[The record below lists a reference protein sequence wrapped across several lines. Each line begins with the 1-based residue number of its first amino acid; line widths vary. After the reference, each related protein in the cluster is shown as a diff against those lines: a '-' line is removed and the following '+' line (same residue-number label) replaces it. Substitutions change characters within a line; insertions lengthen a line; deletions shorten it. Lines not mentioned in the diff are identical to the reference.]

1 MERNSNNLS
10 INTIVS
16 SAVAVACVAALCI
29 TYAVSGKK
37 PAEAAADT
45 NVTASPAAVSA
56 AATNDEYMTE
66 AEAAAY
72 IGVPADVMKLMRE
85 KLGYFKGAY
94 MNYIYLDS
102 EGKEVKS
109 IVYNKEALDDA
120 VAKLSKD
127 VGALSFKFLQEK
139 K

>member
-1 MERNSNNLS
+1 MEKGSNKLS

-16 SAVAVACVAALCI
+16 SVVAVVCVAALCL
-29 TYAVSGKK
+29 TYAMAGKNAGVA
-37 PAEAAADT
+37 AEE
-45 NVTASPAAVSA
+45 NVTASPEAVSA
-56 AATNDEYMTE
+56 AASNDEYMTE

-72 IGVPADVMKLMRE
+72 IGVPADIMQMMRE

-102 EGKEVKS
+102 DGKEVKS
-109 IVYNKEALDDA
+109 IVYNKTALDEA

-127 VGALSFKFLQEK
+127 VGALSFKFLQESK
-139 K
+139 